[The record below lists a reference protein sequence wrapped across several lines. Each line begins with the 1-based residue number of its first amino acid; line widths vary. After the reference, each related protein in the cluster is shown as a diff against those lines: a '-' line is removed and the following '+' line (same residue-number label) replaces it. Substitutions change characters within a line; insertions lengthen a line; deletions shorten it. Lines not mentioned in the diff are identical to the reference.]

1 MKGPMLNSSNVD
13 GTGAA
18 NANPYD
24 IVQNGG
30 KKRRSKQRKTK
41 SRKTKTKSRK
51 TRTKSRKTRTISR
64 KTKKAQSAPGARFI
78 KTAYKYIN
86 IY

>member
-1 MKGPMLNSSNVD
+1 MKGVRLNASNLD
-13 GTGAA
+13 GTGSA

-30 KKRRSKQRKTK
+30 KKRKSKQRKTK
-41 SRKTKTKSRK
+41 SRKTKTKK
-51 TRTKSRKTRTISR
+51 TKSRKTR
-64 KTKKAQSAPGARFI
+64 KARSAPGTSFI
-78 KTAYKYIN
+78 KTAYKYFN

>member
-1 MKGPMLNSSNVD
+1 MKGVRLNSSNLD
-13 GTGAA
+13 GTGAS

-30 KKRRSKQRKTK
+30 RKRKTK
-41 SRKTKTKSRK
+41 SRKTRGRKTRGRKTKSR
-51 TRTKSRKTRTISR
+51 
-64 KTKKAQSAPGARFI
+64 TKKARSAPGANLI
-78 KTAYKYIN
+78 KTAYKYFN

>member
-1 MKGPMLNSSNVD
+1 MKGARLNSSNLD
-13 GTGAA
+13 GTGSA

-30 KKRRSKQRKTK
+30 KKRKTRTRSRKTRTRSRKTK
-41 SRKTKTKSRK
+41 SRSRK
-51 TRTKSRKTRTISR
+51 TRTRKARMD
-64 KTKKAQSAPGARFI
+64 PGTGLI
-78 KTAYKYIN
+78 KTAYKYFN

>member
-1 MKGPMLNSSNVD
+1 MKGVRLNSSNLD

-30 KKRRSKQRKTK
+30 RKRRTKSRTTRGRTTRGRTTRGRTTRGRKTK
-41 SRKTKTKSRK
+41 SR
-51 TRTKSRKTRTISR
+51 
-64 KTKKAQSAPGARFI
+64 TKKARSAPGTNLI
-78 KTAYKYIN
+78 KTAYKYFN

>member
-1 MKGPMLNSSNVD
+1 MKGVRLNSSNLD
-13 GTGAA
+13 GTGAS

-30 KKRRSKQRKTK
+30 RKRKTRGRKTSGRKTRGRKTRGRKTK
-41 SRKTKTKSRK
+41 SR
-51 TRTKSRKTRTISR
+51 
-64 KTKKAQSAPGARFI
+64 TKKACSGSGSGFI
-78 KTAYKYIN
+78 KTAYKYFN